1 MNYDEVLPTQYN
13 LEQELNICDYT
24 DIIMNVTLLLIAIC
38 EYPKFVD
45 QTTETLVSLLE
56 MLRDQKQSSSISD
69 VCFIGWLKF

>member
-69 VCFIGWLKF
+69 VCFIG